1 MSAQAYGTPQ
11 RILGEFIYRG
21 GFTLATLPK
30 DDMAVRIEYDFV
42 GGSDYQSHGGSVNFC
57 RQL

>member
-1 MSAQAYGTPQ
+1 MRLPLFSSNQDYMSAQAYGTPQ

-30 DDMAVRIEYDFV
+30 DDMTVPGIPGPD
-42 GGSDYQSHGGSVNFC
+42 
-57 RQL
+57 LK